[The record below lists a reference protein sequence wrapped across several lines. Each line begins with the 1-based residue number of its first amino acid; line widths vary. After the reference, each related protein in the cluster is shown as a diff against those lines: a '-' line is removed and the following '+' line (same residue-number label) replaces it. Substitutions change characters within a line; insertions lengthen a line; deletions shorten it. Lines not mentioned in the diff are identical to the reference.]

1 LGLSL
6 VLMWWVW
13 CEGLRSWEQASF
25 KIGFG
30 TDPRD
35 LSRVECMIGASV
47 LQDVGVAVPQSVN
60 TVDDGLMRL

>member
-35 LSRVECMIGASV
+35 LFRVESMIGTSTPARRGGGGS
-47 LQDVGVAVPQSVN
+47 LIQCMMA
-60 TVDDGLMRL
+60 